1 MNINKAIWLRR
12 DDRIVDK
19 KTKARLRVLSIEII
33 HGYDL
38 GKKKGTRDILIE
50 CVDIISGIYYRKFHT
65 EVK

>member
-12 DDRIVDK
+12 DDQVVDK
-19 KTKARLRVLSIEII
+19 KTKAILSIEII

-38 GKKKGTRDILIE
+38 GKDKGTRDILIE
-50 CVDIISGIYYRKFHT
+50 CVGIVDKQYYRKFHY